1 MAYYEYKKGK
11 DRIVA
16 ILDNKLE
23 VVEKDELP
31 SDDSFT
37 FNNGYYSWVS
47 SVFVDIR
54 SSSELFADE
63 DKEKVAKLI
72 RSFTSE
78 IIEILRKDDNL
89 REIGIRGDCVYA
101 VYTTPKKDD
110 VYEIADKTFY
120 VNTYMNMKLGKEYFS
135 LDLIIRKN
143 Y

>member
-47 SVFVDIR
+47 
-54 SSSELFADE
+54 
-63 DKEKVAKLI
+63 
-72 RSFTSE
+72 
-78 IIEILRKDDNL
+78 IIPIKHIILQIL
-89 REIGIRGDCVYA
+89 
-101 VYTTPKKDD
+101 
-110 VYEIADKTFY
+110 
-120 VNTYMNMKLGKEYFS
+120 
-135 LDLIIRKN
+135 
-143 Y
+143 